1 MGESKIDKNPEIGEV
16 KRMGDKRKNR
26 RHASIRKSAT
36 KRVDTPEQQTYGNQI
51 PEKLIPELSRL
62 LDEGKINHGSALLYA
77 KVSTKNQKKIY
88 DTLMDNFINGIS
100 LKKEQSI
107 A

>member
-1 MGESKIDKNPEIGEV
+1 M
-16 KRMGDKRKNR
+16 
-26 RHASIRKSAT
+26 RKSAT
-36 KRVDTPEQQTYGNQI
+36 KRVDTSNQRTYGDQT

-77 KVSTKNQKKIY
+77 KVSTENQKKIY

>member
-1 MGESKIDKNPEIGEV
+1 MGN
-16 KRMGDKRKNR
+16 KRKNR
-26 RHASIRKSAT
+26 RHVNMRRSAT
-36 KRVDTPEQQTYGNQI
+36 KRVDTPNQPTYGDQI

-77 KVSTKNQKKIY
+77 KVSTENQKKIY
-88 DTLMDNFINGIS
+88 DTLMDNFLNGIS

>member
-1 MGESKIDKNPEIGEV
+1 ME
-16 KRMGDKRKNR
+16 DKRKNR
-26 RHASIRKSAT
+26 RQGSARNLVT
-36 KRVDTPEQQTYGNQI
+36 GQLSTSRQQTGDYPI

-88 DTLMDNFINGIS
+88 ETLMDNF
-100 LKKEQSI
+100 LKDLATKKRQSI
-107 A
+107 V